1 MNLSMICG
9 IDEAGRG
16 PVVGPLVMAG
26 VSVSENKIPL
36 LKEIGIKDSK
46 LLTREKRDELYD
58 EIIKIVDG
66 YEIINVDANEIDD
79 YKDKGVNLNK
89 MEARVAAKIINSL
102 SPRKVYVDSPEP
114 ANGGAKFGLMISE
127 FLNVE
132 SEIIAEHGADNKYIV
147 AGAASI
153 LAKVTRDREIDR
165 IIEEIG
171 ANIGSGY
178 SHDPICRAYLKDNF
192 RGPIHKYL
200 RKCWGTYTKLIEAET
215 QKSLEDF

>member
-1 MNLSMICG
+1 MI
-9 IDEAGRG
+9 
-16 PVVGPLVMAG
+16 
-26 VSVSENKIPL
+26 N
-36 LKEIGIKDSK
+36 
-46 LLTREKRDELYD
+46 
-58 EIIKIVDG
+58 
-66 YEIINVDANEIDD
+66 
-79 YKDKGVNLNK
+79 
-89 MEARVAAKIINSL
+89 
-102 SPRKVYVDSPEP
+102 
-114 ANGGAKFGLMISE
+114 E